1 VHGRVPPLRQA
12 PEPSADWVRHVAVA
26 SRVPVWMPWPLLPGW
41 VVSGV
46 VPVGDDVSG
55 VPAVATLLSGPR
67 VGFAARAAG
76 LAGPDPGDV
85 FGGPPYARAQ
95 VSDHQVPL
103 WIVQTDRDQAV
114 VVGERDLVWI
124 WVVVRPAS
132 AGALLVD
139 LMGVADAREMGEE
152 VRLLPYGARSNW
164 LDVI

>member
-1 VHGRVPPLRQA
+1 MLLVA
-12 PEPSADWVRHVAVA
+12 EEP
-26 SRVPVWMPWPLLPGW
+26 G
-41 VVSGV
+41 
-46 VPVGDDVSG
+46 
-55 VPAVATLLSGPR
+55 